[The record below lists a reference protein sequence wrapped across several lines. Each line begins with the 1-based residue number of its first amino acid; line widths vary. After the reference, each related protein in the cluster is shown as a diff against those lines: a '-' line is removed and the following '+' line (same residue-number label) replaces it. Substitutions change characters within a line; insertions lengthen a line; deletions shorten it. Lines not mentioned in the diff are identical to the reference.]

1 MDIVIIEDEVLAA
14 NKLEKMIVRYNAD
27 YRIVQKLGSVEAAN
41 EWLSEH
47 EMPDLLFMDIQL
59 SDGTSFDLLKTIEIS
74 CPVIFTTAYD
84 DFALEAFQLHSVDY
98 LLKPVSQEKL
108 TKAFQKLEEM
118 QQQFQQEEAH
128 PEWEAVIKTLETT
141 QQTYKSRFLIK
152 TGTRYFPIS
161 TEQTYYFFSSQRITF
176 LVTEEGK
183 KYTINHT
190 LDELAQLLDPAD
202 FFRINRKMIVH
213 INSIQMVH
221 KHFNGRLKVDLT
233 PESTEEVMVSS
244 RRVADFQA
252 WLDR

>member
-14 NKLEKMIVRYNAD
+14 NKLEKMIIRYNAD
-27 YRIVQKLGSVEAAN
+27 YRIVKKLGSVEAAN

-84 DFALEAFQLHSVDY
+84 HFALDAFQLHSVDY

-141 QQTYKSRFLIK
+141 KQTYKSRFLIK

-176 LVTEEGK
+176 LVTDEGK
-183 KYTINHT
+183 KYTISHT

-221 KHFNGRLKVDLT
+221 KHFNGRLKVDLV
-233 PESTEEVMVSS
+233 PQSTEEVMVSS